1 MNNNQNVVNSSNQD
15 VKERIKNKVLGYEK
29 ANYDLKP
36 DGGKSDTEMVDL
48 IKKIIE
54 TEVKK

>member
-29 ANYDLKP
+29 ANYALKP